1 MEKAIGHDTLGRAK
15 EATMRF
21 GGLGLAIIAVAAVT
35 GAPVL
40 AQSGLPCDAFVKNQ
54 DGSWQA
60 TRNVA
65 VPGPG
70 RVFNVNQGALF
81 KPGGSF
87 MGMELAADLERECP
101 AAVEAAAVVATQVE
115 LPKYAA
121 PNGNID
127 TDKLTCAQFAD
138 LPPDDADFLG
148 TWTLGWQNG
157 AAKNRAINVI
167 KVRETIRGVA
177 VYCKANKD
185 KRFVQAVDVVMK
197 AEKR

>member
-1 MEKAIGHDTLGRAK
+1 
-15 EATMRF
+15 MRLRWAVIVLF
-21 GGLGLAIIAVAAVT
+21 IILAAGLS
-35 GAPVL
+35 APAL
-40 AQSGLPCDAFVKNQ
+40 AQSGPPCDAFVKNQ

-65 VPGPG
+65 IPGPG

-81 KPGGSF
+81 KSGGSF
-87 MGMELAADLERECP
+87 MGMQVADDLERECP
-101 AAVEAAAVVATQVE
+101 AAVEAAAAVATQVE

-138 LPPDDADFLG
+138 LPPEDAGFLG
-148 TWTLGWQNG
+148 TWAVGWQNG
-157 AAKNRAINVI
+157 ATKNHAINVT
-167 KVRETIRGVA
+167 KVRETIRGLA

-197 AEKR
+197 AEMR

>member
-1 MEKAIGHDTLGRAK
+1 MWRDLRLALAMAAIALA
-15 EATMRF
+15 A
-21 GGLGLAIIAVAAVT
+21 GLNVPAR
-35 GAPVL
+35 
-40 AQSGLPCDAFVKNQ
+40 AQSGLPCDAFTKNQ

-65 VPGPG
+65 LPGPG
-70 RVFNVNQGALF
+70 RVFNVNQGAVF

-87 MGMELAADLERECP
+87 MGMQIADDLERECP
-101 AAVEAAAVVATQVE
+101 AAVQAAAAVATQVE

-127 TDKLTCAQFAD
+127 TDKLTCGQFAY

-148 TWTLGWQNG
+148 TWTVGWQNG
-157 AAKNRAINVI
+157 AAKNRAINVT

-177 VYCKANKD
+177 AYCKANKD
-185 KRFVQAVDVVMK
+185 KRFVQAVDVVMR

>member
-1 MEKAIGHDTLGRAK
+1 
-15 EATMRF
+15 MRQ
-21 GGLGLAIIAVAAVT
+21 GLRLCLAVAAVALAA
-35 GAPVL
+35 GLSIQAH
-40 AQSGLPCDAFVKNQ
+40 AQSGLPCDAFTKNQ

-65 VPGPG
+65 IPGPG

-101 AAVEAAAVVATQVE
+101 AVVEAAAAAATQVE

-138 LPPDDADFLG
+138 LPSDDADFLG
-148 TWTLGWQNG
+148 TWTVGWQNG
-157 AAKNRAINVI
+157 AAKNRAINVT

>member
-1 MEKAIGHDTLGRAK
+1 
-15 EATMRF
+15 MR
-21 GGLGLAIIAVAAVT
+21 LGLAMAAFGLAV
-35 GAPVL
+35 GLCAPAQ

-70 RVFNVNQGALF
+70 RVFNIIQGALF
-81 KPGGSF
+81 RPGASF

-101 AAVEAAAVVATQVE
+101 AAVQAAAAVATQVE

-127 TDKLTCAQFAD
+127 TDKLTCGQFAD

-148 TWTLGWQNG
+148 TWTVGWQNG
-157 AAKNRAINVI
+157 AAKNRAMNVT
-167 KVRETIRGVA
+167 KVRETIRSVA
-177 VYCKANKD
+177 AYCKTNKD
-185 KRFVQAVDVVMK
+185 MRFVQAVDTIMK
-197 AEKR
+197 AKR